1 VLAFQWFTKIH
12 YRLSMP
18 ITRVMG
24 ALLVTQQ
31 QWKQLSAEQQALVRD
46 TVRQYAAKADTAIRS
61 YEQKALP
68 LLKSTGIQAIS
79 LSADDVAHLQQRSE
93 QLHQELVGKL
103 YSRDL
108 LEQVVRLRDAYRSN
122 ASAKQ

>member
-1 VLAFQWFTKIH
+1 MLAFQWFTKMH
-12 YRLSMP
+12 YRLSTP

-31 QWKQLSAEQQALVRD
+31 QWKKLSVEQQTLVRD
-46 TVRQYAAKADTAIRS
+46 TVRQYAAKANTTIRS

-68 LLKSTGIQAIS
+68 LLQSTGIQTIS
-79 LSADDVAHLQQRSE
+79 LTAEDVAHLQQRSE

-103 YSRDL
+103 YAKEL

-122 ASAKQ
+122 SSAKQ